1 MKPEVKLDFQFD
13 SPIEKVWLALT
24 DSNMLAKWVMDNDFK
39 PVVGHHFQFRAKPS
53 KVWDGV
59 VDSEVLVVE
68 EPHRLSYTWVTAG
81 VSTVVT
87 WTLHSSN
94 GATHLHLEHT
104 GFQSESLSYNGAR
117 LGWVK
122 MADQLEV
129 VLAEL

>member
-53 KVWDGV
+53 KVWDGIV
-59 VDSEVLVVE
+59 ESEVLAVE
-68 EPHRLSYTWVTAG
+68 EPYRLSYTWVTAG

-94 GATHLHLEHT
+94 GATRLHLEHT
-104 GFQSESLSYNGAR
+104 GFESESLSYNGAR